1 MSTCLPWTIYSLLHI
16 TLLKII
22 PLLSEVTSW
31 SESSPKASTWP
42 AQASVVCSLLPLWP
56 LAIPLSP
63 LLPCCVLTC
72 EIYICHFLCLK
83 RMSQD
88 MHMAC
93 SPEKSRHPLINLN
106 ILSQP
111 TSSSIQV
118 PYPPIDNTQPASFFF
133 TAFIPPEMVSIR
145 MKLKVNRRFI
155 HLLTGIPNA
164 QTSLA
169 HSRHSERNDGL
180 WKVLT
185 DQEGNK
191 AMDKLESGAQTQR
204 LQRHCL
210 CDWPT
215 LLPDL
220 LKCVISSGN

>member
-1 MSTCLPWTIYSLLHI
+1 MSTWLPWTIYSLCYTSLFWRSYVSSQRSHLGQNQVQRPQHGLHR
-16 TLLKII
+16 
-22 PLLSEVTSW
+22 PPWYV
-31 SESSPKASTWP
+31 P
-42 AQASVVCSLLPLWP
+42 LLPLWP

-93 SPEKSRHPLINLN
+93 SPEKSRRPLINLN

-111 TSSSIQV
+111 TSNSIQV

-133 TAFIPPEMVSIR
+133 TAFIPPEILCSR
-145 MKLKVNRRFI
+145 MKLKVNRRLI

-164 QTSLA
+164 
-169 HSRHSERNDGL
+169 
-180 WKVLT
+180 
-185 DQEGNK
+185 
-191 AMDKLESGAQTQR
+191 
-204 LQRHCL
+204 
-210 CDWPT
+210 
-215 LLPDL
+215 
-220 LKCVISSGN
+220 